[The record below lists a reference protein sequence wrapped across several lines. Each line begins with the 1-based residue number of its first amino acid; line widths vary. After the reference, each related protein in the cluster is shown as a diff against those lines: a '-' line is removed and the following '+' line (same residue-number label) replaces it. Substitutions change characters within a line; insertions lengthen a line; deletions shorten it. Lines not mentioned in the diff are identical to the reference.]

1 MPLYMTVVNQG
12 VDIVLFT
19 EGRLVNDSTLRT
31 VGQEML
37 KVMNKAEKGKML
49 INFERVKFM
58 ASAMLGQLVSL
69 QKQCKANK
77 VDLKLCSISPEIM
90 EVFTL
95 TRLDKLFDIQ
105 ENESRAMSAFEG
117 GGKGWFG

>member
-19 EGRLVNDSTLRT
+19 EGRLVNDATLRQA
-31 VGQEML
+31 GQEL
-37 KVMNKAEKGKML
+37 EKVMNKAEGAKML

-69 QKQCKANK
+69 QKKCKAAK
-77 VDLKLCSISPEIM
+77 VDLKLCSICPEIM

-95 TRLDKLFDIQ
+95 TRLNNVFDIQ
-105 ENESRAMSAFEG
+105 ENEARALAAFAG

>member
-19 EGRLVNDSTLRT
+19 EGRLVNDALLRQA
-31 VGQEML
+31 GQEL
-37 KVMNKAEKGKML
+37 IKVMNKSEQGKLL

-58 ASAMLGQLVSL
+58 ASAMLGQLVNL
-69 QKQCKANK
+69 HKQCKAAK
-77 VDLKLCSISPEIM
+77 VELKLCSIAPEIL
-90 EVFTL
+90 EVFKL
-95 TRLDKLFDIQ
+95 TRLDAVFDIQ
-105 ENESRAMSAFEG
+105 DTEARALAAFAG